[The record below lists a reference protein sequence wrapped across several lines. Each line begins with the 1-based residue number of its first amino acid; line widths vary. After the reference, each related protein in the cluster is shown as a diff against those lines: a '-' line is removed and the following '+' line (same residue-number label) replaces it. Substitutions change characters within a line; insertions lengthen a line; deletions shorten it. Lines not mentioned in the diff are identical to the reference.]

1 MNKQEFLARIRE
13 GLAGLSQEDIDRS
26 IEFYAEMVDD
36 RMEEGLTEEE
46 AIAAIGSVSD
56 VVRQILSETSLPKLV
71 KARAVP
77 KGRWN
82 WRQIVLLVLG
92 APLWLSVLLTVA
104 CCVLTVY
111 IALWSVVLS
120 LYVADLCIA
129 LASVISFLSAGL
141 YAWYGNFPGAF
152 FFAGAGLLCAGWTIL
167 FFMGTNR
174 LAKGAAWLSKKI
186 LLGIKFCLIGK
197 GNAQ

>member
-1 MNKQEFLARIRE
+1 MHKQEFLARIRE

-36 RMEEGLTEEE
+36 RIEDGLTEEE
-46 AIAAIGSVSD
+46 ATAAIGSVGD

-129 LASVISFLSAGL
+129 LTPAVCLFAAGV
-141 YAWYGNFPGAF
+141 YAWYGNY
-152 FFAGAGLLCAGWTIL
+152 AGAVFSAGVGLTCAGLAIL

-174 LAKGAAWLSKKI
+174 LAKGTVWLSKKI

-197 GNAQ
+197 GNV